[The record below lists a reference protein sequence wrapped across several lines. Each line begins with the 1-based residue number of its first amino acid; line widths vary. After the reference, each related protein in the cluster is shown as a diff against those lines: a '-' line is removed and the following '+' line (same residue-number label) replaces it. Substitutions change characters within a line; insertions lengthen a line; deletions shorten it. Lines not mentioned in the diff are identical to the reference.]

1 MSDEN
6 KKKVEEPDFEKLART
21 TAPSKFNKI
30 VTIILVAICV
40 VLAAFIIVRMMTT
53 SDDNAMAVQATADTG
68 AISAVNVSAEPATIK
83 EFSRIS
89 RMNGEIMRSGDSIAV
104 YPDIAAS
111 GTVTEITVSRGD
123 AISAGDI
130 VAYVDPSRPGAS
142 YKISPVV
149 SKVNGIV
156 NDIPVAIGQTVTA
169 SQPIVTVAGN
179 TDLVVEASI
188 PEKFLGTIAEGM
200 TAEME
205 SVAYPGRI
213 YTGILTYIAPTVDS
227 TTRSSDIEIQ
237 LTGDTAG
244 LKEGMYIRLN
254 LETEH
259 INNAL
264 TVPSSALDTYLGDD
278 IVYIADG
285 DTARRTIVTTG
296 STNGVDTVITS
307 GLSEGDMVITAG
319 NVTDG
324 TAISVVNQEN

>member
-1 MSDEN
+1 MLDDQSPELIIR
-6 KKKVEEPDFEKLART
+6 KLPLDTYFSAYAAEVSIYPNPELKWERT
-21 TAPSKFNKI
+21 NSI
-30 VTIILVAICV
+30 
-40 VLAAFIIVRMMTT
+40 
-53 SDDNAMAVQATADTG
+53 NAG
-68 AISAVNVSAEPATIK
+68 L
-83 EFSRIS
+83 EFSVL
-89 RMNGEIMRSGDSIAV
+89 NGSVMVGT
-104 YPDIAAS
+104 DIYYKK
-111 GTVTEITVSRGD
+111 TKD
-123 AISAGDI
+123 AFQE
-130 VAYVDPSRPGAS
+130 RN
-142 YKISPVV
+142 V

-259 INNAL
+259 IDNAL
-264 TVPSSALDTYLGDD
+264 TVPSSALDAYLGDD